1 MSVRLA
7 LLAAAALVLGG
18 CEVPSEVGKPC
29 LLVKKSSSA
38 DRKFDPVVPSD
49 IQLDQD
55 FISFGAQDCEDL
67 ICVRNAGS
75 ELQTVVEGDVT
86 RVLGYCSKA
95 CLVDS
100 GTNSCTVNHPEAAAE
115 VKGSMSCRAL
125 LLDQKALDDLRIN
138 NPAEYRATFGE
149 NASPTFCA
157 AASGS

>member
-7 LLAAAALVLGG
+7 LLAAAALICGG

-29 LLVKKSSSA
+29 LMVKKSSSA
-38 DRKFDPVVPSD
+38 DRKFDLVLPSD

-75 ELQTVVEGDVT
+75 KLELSEGGS
-86 RVLGYCSKA
+86 VLGYCSKA
-95 CLVDS
+95 CLPES
-100 GTNSCTVNHPEAAAE
+100 TTNACAVNHPEATAE
-115 VKGSMSCRAL
+115 VKSTMSCRAL
-125 LLDQKALDDLRIN
+125 LLDQKALDDLRLN
-138 NPAEYRATFGE
+138 NPSEYRSTFGE

-157 AASGS
+157 AASSGT